1 MGSGMNGN
9 KTMKDRVAKWEVSV
23 GWRDVLI
30 LSRSELGCI
39 GKGKWEK
46 MNEKDDSMQGVM
58 DR

>member
-1 MGSGMNGN
+1 MNGN